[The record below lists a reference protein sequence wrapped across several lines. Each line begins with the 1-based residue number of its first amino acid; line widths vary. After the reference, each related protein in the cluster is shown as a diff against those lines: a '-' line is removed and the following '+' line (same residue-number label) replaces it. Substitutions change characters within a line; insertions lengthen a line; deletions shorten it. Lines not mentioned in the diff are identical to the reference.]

1 MEPACDAIM
10 EMRGEIMSA
19 GGGWGED
26 VPGKNFLA
34 LKKKRRESISS
45 LEPLTLFCE
54 HLILEVAAAIL

>member
-26 VPGKNFLA
+26 VPPGKNFLA

-45 LEPLTLFCE
+45 LATFDI
-54 HLILEVAAAIL
+54 IL